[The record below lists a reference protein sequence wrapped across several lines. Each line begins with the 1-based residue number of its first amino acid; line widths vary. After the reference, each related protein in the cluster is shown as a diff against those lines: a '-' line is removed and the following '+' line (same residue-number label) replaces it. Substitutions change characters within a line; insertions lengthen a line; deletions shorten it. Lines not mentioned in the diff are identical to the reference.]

1 MNMFLNELII
11 RKSQNFSSGHT
22 DIASKIKDNDIN
34 IENWEV
40 RIGKIKKDRI
50 VIKNIELNGSLKD
63 DTFRFS
69 MPELKFANGTLT
81 ASGRYNFADASSCI
95 DFAAKNIDSNTAT
108 EMLFNLPE
116 QVNGTANAILH
127 LNTAKNLQEIKACAC
142 FQIKEGFLP
151 HLGST
156 EFMLKNSKKIKI
168 ADLTNADLTSKK
180 ALQSNIK
187 GSFYV
192 DNSKLKDIN
201 LTSQQKFLSLF
212 IEGD

>member
-63 DTFRFS
+63 NTFRFS

-81 ASGRYNFADASSCI
+81 ASGRYNFADLLA
-95 DFAAKNIDSNTAT
+95 
-108 EMLFNLPE
+108 L
-116 QVNGTANAILH
+116 ILQ
-127 LNTAKNLQEIKACAC
+127 LKTSTPIQLQICYLI
-142 FQIKEGFLP
+142 FQ
-151 HLGST
+151 SR
-156 EFMLKNSKKIKI
+156 
-168 ADLTNADLTSKK
+168 
-180 ALQSNIK
+180 
-187 GSFYV
+187 
-192 DNSKLKDIN
+192 
-201 LTSQQKFLSLF
+201 
-212 IEGD
+212 